1 MWMVPSGPLRARG
14 TRSGVVWYRSSRGMA
29 FQSPNTAYVHGVR
42 TIDLANQPNPDPGG
56 PSPWSRRPP
65 SPASASII
73 CPLGRRRG
81 RGDVGG
87 RRGAVVRMHEGE
99 ARGLDRGAAV
109 E

>member
-1 MWMVPSGPLRARG
+1 MWMVPSGPLRARE
-14 TRSGVVWYRSSRGMA
+14 TRSGVVWYRSSRGI
-29 FQSPNTAYVHGVR
+29 HGASVAKYSLR
-42 TIDLANQPNPDPGG
+42 TRTYDLANRPNPDPGG
-56 PSPWSRRPP
+56 LSPWSRRPP

-73 CPLGRRRG
+73 GPLGRRPG